1 MENIFDYIYQ
11 KEHRAPWTFPEPSE
25 QLVDILTGV
34 RPCRVLDVG
43 CGEGYISIYLAS
55 IGFDVTG
62 IDISGNAINLARKH
76 AQEAGVKCNFIRLD
90 WKDLGSLPGK
100 FDLIIDWRFLHEIS
114 GAERKEYVE
123 LVSKL
128 LADKG
133 NYLSCAFAQGK
144 RKSPIGVELY
154 MASDNDLEKL
164 FKPYFKILQKGHFKL
179 PQRDVLGGV
188 KSYLFLMKKK

>member
-62 IDISGNAINLARKH
+62 IDISGKAIGLAKKH
-76 AQEAGVKCNFIRLD
+76 AKEAGVSCKFLRLD
-90 WKDLGSLPGK
+90 WKDMKSLGK
-100 FDLIIDWRFLHEIS
+100 FDLIIDWRFLHEIK
-114 GAERKEYVE
+114 GKERKEYAE
-123 LVSKL
+123 LVSRL
-128 LADKG
+128 LVDKG
-133 NYLSCAFAQGK
+133 NYLSCAFAGRGK
-144 RKSPIGVELY
+144 RKSPIGVELH
-154 MASDNDLEKL
+154 MASDSSLEKL
-164 FKPYFKILQKGHFKL
+164 FKPRFIILHKDHFKL

-188 KSYLFLMKKK
+188 KSYLFFMCKK